1 MPTAQPAYA
10 DEALQFAFRAL
21 ADPTRR
27 RILTAVADQPRTVGD
42 VAARFA
48 MTRAAVRKHLTV
60 LEEGGLIDISASGR
74 ERHVA
79 LRPEALKAAHDWI
92 GGFSRFWDERLAA
105 LQTLIDKEEGDET

>member
-1 MPTAQPAYA
+1 MLASNNAQPI
-10 DEALQFAFRAL
+10 FRAL

-27 RILTAVADQPRTVGD
+27 RILTAVADRPRTVGD

-60 LEEGGLIDISASGR
+60 LEEGGLIDISPSGR

-79 LRPEALKAAHDWI
+79 LRPAALKASHDWI
-92 GGFSRFWDERLAA
+92 GGFSRFWDERLTA
-105 LQTLIDKEEGDET
+105 LQTLIEQEEGDET